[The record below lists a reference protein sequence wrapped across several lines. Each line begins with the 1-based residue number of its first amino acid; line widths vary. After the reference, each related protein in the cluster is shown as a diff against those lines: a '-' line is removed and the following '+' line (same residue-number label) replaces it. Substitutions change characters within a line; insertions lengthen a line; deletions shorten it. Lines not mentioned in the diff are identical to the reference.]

1 MRKWVASALAALI
14 SAAQPTE
21 IRAQPSIQPMLEC
34 RSLQVRSFAFEP
46 VEKVTSAIRFVP
58 GWSEDASEWKSIAL
72 LSTTKA
78 PDGIDV
84 VQTMSAVRSGTKEN
98 AKEFRVDVFADNQ
111 VLIHAVY
118 VTSIVTFNFFRLAS
132 PLYTWGLIMT
142 GSWAPYG
149 GSQAYSLMVVSTDC
163 H

>member
-1 MRKWVASALAALI
+1 MRKWVGSALAALI
-14 SAAQPTE
+14 SAAQATE
-21 IRAQPSIQPMLEC
+21 ISAQPSIQPMLEC

-46 VEKVTSAIRFVP
+46 GERVTSTIKFVP

-84 VQTMSAVRSGTKEN
+84 VETMSAVRTGAKEH
-98 AKEFRVDVFADNQ
+98 AKEFRVHVFADNQ
-111 VLIHAVY
+111 VMIHAVY

-132 PLYTWGLIMT
+132 PPDRWGLIMT

-149 GSQAYSLMVVSTDC
+149 GSQAHSLMVVSTDC

>member
-1 MRKWVASALAALI
+1 MAGSALAALI

-46 VEKVTSAIRFVP
+46 VEKVTSAIFVP

-78 PDGIDV
+78 SDGTDV
-84 VQTMSAVRSGTKEN
+84 VQTMSALRTGSKEK
-98 AKEFRVDVFADNQ
+98 ATEFRVDIFADNQ

-118 VTSIVTFNFFRLAS
+118 VTSIITFNFFKLAS
-132 PLYTWGLIMT
+132 PPNTWGLIMT

-149 GSQAYSLMVVSTDC
+149 GSQAHSLMVVSTDC

>member
-1 MRKWVASALAALI
+1 
-14 SAAQPTE
+14 
-21 IRAQPSIQPMLEC
+21 
-34 RSLQVRSFAFEP
+34 
-46 VEKVTSAIRFVP
+46 VP

-78 PDGIDV
+78 SDGIDV
-84 VQTMSAVRSGTKEN
+84 VQTMSALRTGSKEK
-98 AKEFRVDVFADNQ
+98 ATEFRVDIFADNQ

-118 VTSIVTFNFFRLAS
+118 VTSIITFNFFKLAS
-132 PLYTWGLIMT
+132 PPNTWGLIMT

-149 GSQAYSLMVVSTDC
+149 GSQAHALMVVSTDC